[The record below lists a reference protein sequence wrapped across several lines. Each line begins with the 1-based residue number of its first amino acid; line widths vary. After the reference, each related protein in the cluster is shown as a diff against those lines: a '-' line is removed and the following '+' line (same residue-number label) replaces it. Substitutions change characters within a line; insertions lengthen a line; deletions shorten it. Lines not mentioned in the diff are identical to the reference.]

1 MTFRNAATARRA
13 CSWPW
18 PRFSRTNRNRRTGTS
33 TKPSRISAAAA
44 PSSRCARRST
54 PPRTPED
61 SAMNHMPIL
70 NRRAFVIGTA
80 TAGAGL
86 ALGLDIPFGGPTVV
100 RAADGSPE
108 VNAWVVIRPDDTTVI
123 RIARSE
129 MGQGTLTGLAQLV
142 AEELECDWSKVVT
155 EYPTPGQS
163 VARKRAWGD
172 FSTGGS
178 RGIRTSQEYV
188 RKGGATARV
197 MLVQAAANGWKVP
210 ASECTAANSVITHTP
225 SGRTTAY
232 GKVVEAAARLE
243 PPADVKLKDP
253 KDWKLAGKGLKRL
266 DTADKTTGAM
276 IYGIDVKLPGML
288 NAALKDCPVFG
299 GKLKSYDE
307 AKVMGMKGVKKVVR
321 VNDSTVAVVADTWWH
336 AKTALDALPIV
347 WDEGENGKVSTASI
361 ASWLAEGLDS
371 AQPAFIGNQNG
382 DAKAAVAGAAKKV
395 EAVYNYPY
403 QNHAAMEPLNA
414 TALYTADK
422 CEVWCGTQN
431 GEAAFAATLETSG
444 LSADKCEVHKQMLGG
459 GFGRRGQTDYVRQA
473 VAIAKQ
479 MPGTPI
485 KLLWSREEDMQHG
498 TYHPV
503 TQCKLTGALDADNNL
518 TALQIRISG
527 QSILFK
533 LRPEGLVNGM
543 DPAAFQGL
551 NASGEAAIGY
561 SFPNLLVEHSMRNP
575 HVPPGFWRGVNVNQN
590 AIYME
595 CFMDELA
602 KSVGQDPVEFRRK
615 LMSKHPKHLAV
626 LNAVAE
632 KIGWGTPAPQ
642 GIYRGI
648 AQVMGYGS
656 YVAGSAEISV
666 TDGSKI
672 KVHRIVAST
681 DPGYVVN
688 PAQVE
693 RQIAGSFVYG
703 LSALF
708 YGGCTVKDGKIE
720 QTNFDTY
727 NSMRIAEM
735 PKVECVMV
743 PSGGFWGGVGEPTIG
758 VAAPAV
764 LNAYFAATGK
774 RIRSVPLKDQNITFA

>member
-1 MTFRNAATARRA
+1 
-13 CSWPW
+13 
-18 PRFSRTNRNRRTGTS
+18 
-33 TKPSRISAAAA
+33 
-44 PSSRCARRST
+44 
-54 PPRTPED
+54 
-61 SAMNHMPIL
+61 MNHMPKMPKL

-80 TAGAGL
+80 AAGAGL
-86 ALGLDIPFGGPTVV
+86 ALGLDLPFGGPTVV

-108 VNAWVVIRPDDTTVI
+108 VNVWVVIRPDDTVVI

-142 AEELECDWSKVVT
+142 AEELECDWSKVTT

-178 RGIRTSQEYV
+178 RGIRTSQDYV
-188 RKGGATARV
+188 RKGGATARI
-197 MLVQAAANGWKVP
+197 MLVQAAANEWKVP
-210 ASECTAANSVITHTP
+210 ASECTAANSIITHTP
-225 SGRTTAY
+225 SGKKTTY
-232 GKVVEAAARLE
+232 GKVVEAAAKLT
-243 PPADVKLKDP
+243 PPADADVKLKDP
-253 KDWKLAGKGLKRL
+253 KDWKIAGKGVLRL
-266 DTADKTTGAM
+266 DTVDKTTGKM
-276 IYGIDVKLPGML
+276 IYGADVKLPGML

-347 WDEGENGKVSTASI
+347 WDEGENAKVSSASI
-361 ASWLAEGLDS
+361 AKWLAEGLDNS
-371 AQPAFIGNQNG
+371 QPAFVGNQNG
-382 DAKAAVAGAAKKV
+382 DAKAAIAGAAKKV

-414 TALYTADK
+414 TALYTPDR
-422 CEVWCGTQN
+422 CEVWTGTQN
-431 GEAAFAATLETSG
+431 GEAAFAAVLEASG
-444 LSADKCEVHKQMLGG
+444 LPAEKCEVHKQILGG
-459 GFGRRGQTDYVRQA
+459 GFGRRGMTDYVRQA

-485 KLLWSREEDMQHG
+485 KLLWSREDDMQHG
-498 TYHPV
+498 TYHPI
-503 TQCKLTGALDADNNL
+503 TTCKLTGAFDKDNNL
-518 TALQIRISG
+518 TALHVRISG
-527 QSILFK
+527 QSILYTV
-533 LRPEGLVNGM
+533 RPAALVNGM

-551 NASGEAAIGY
+551 SPTGDWAIGY

-590 AIYME
+590 AIYLE

-602 KSVGQDPVEFRRK
+602 HSVGQDPVEFRRK
-615 LMSKHPKHLAV
+615 FMAKHPKHLAV

-632 KIGWGTPAPQ
+632 KIGWDKPPPK

-648 AQVMGYGS
+648 CQHMGYGS
-656 YVAGSAEISV
+656 YVAGAAEISV
-666 TDGSKI
+666 TDGNKI

-708 YGGCTVKDGKIE
+708 YGNCTVKDGRIE

-735 PKVECVMV
+735 PKVESVIV
-743 PSGGFWGGVGEPTIG
+743 PSGGFWGGVGEPTIC

-774 RIRSVPLKDQNITFA
+774 RIRSVPLKDQDISFA